1 MATRWLRCTPEWI
14 SGPTSEPAVTRL
26 QWVTRVVKPV
36 LFFAALLPLLD
47 LLREA
52 FLGGDLGPDPVRH
65 IQHVTGISCLALLL
79 ATLTITPLRRWLHL
93 GELIKLRRMLG
104 LWAFTYAAIHLLV
117 YLVFDQSLDF
127 GRIFSDTAK
136 HPRIYFGFAAFL
148 ILLSLALT
156 STDRSMRVMG
166 KRWARLHRWIYAAVV
181 LGVIH
186 FAMVQKLDIR
196 VPLLWGAAFVAL
208 MALRWPRQR
217 SAGVV
222 KGAAPH

>member
-1 MATRWLRCTPEWI
+1 M
-14 SGPTSEPAVTRL
+14 TRL
-26 QWVTRVVKPV
+26 QWVTRVAKPLAFV
-36 LFFAALLPLLD
+36 AALLPLLN

-79 ATLTITPLRRWLHL
+79 ATLTITPLRRLAHL

-104 LWAFTYAAIHLLV
+104 LWAFTYAALHLLI
-117 YLVFDQSLDF
+117 YLVFDQSLDA
-127 GRIFSDTAK
+127 GRILADTVK

-156 STDRSMRVMG
+156 STDASIRKMG
-166 KRWARLHRWIYAAVV
+166 KRWIKLHRWIYVAVV
-181 LGVIH
+181 LGLIH

-196 VPLLWGAAFVAL
+196 TPLLWGTGFVLLMGLRLVRPGRGVAPRATSHAAAS
-208 MALRWPRQR
+208 PE
-217 SAGVV
+217 
-222 KGAAPH
+222 